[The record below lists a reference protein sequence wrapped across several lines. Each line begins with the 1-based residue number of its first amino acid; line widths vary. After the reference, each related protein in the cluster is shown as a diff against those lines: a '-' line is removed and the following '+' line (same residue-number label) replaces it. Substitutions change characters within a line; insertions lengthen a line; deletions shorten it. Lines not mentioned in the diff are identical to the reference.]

1 MSKDQEKKII
11 VADAEEVAR
20 YAAGESNATTAETA
34 AQAGATAPPTPG
46 AGSAE
51 SVEPLQAQFAEC
63 RDKLLRAQAECANI
77 AKRLNQQH
85 AESLRLAGMGLAR
98 DLLAVV
104 DGFERMFSSLDA
116 TETNDA
122 VGAGVRLVAELLHK
136 VLRDHG
142 VKAIEAVGKPFDPT
156 RHEAMMEDRHSEL
169 PAGTVTAEL
178 QRGYTMHDRVLRP
191 VKVAVATAAGEP
203 EEGAE
208 EEKPPS

>member
-1 MSKDQEKKII
+1 MGQEKKIV

-20 YAAGESNATTAETA
+20 YAAGESSATTGETA
-34 AQAGATAPPTPG
+34 AQAGATAPPAQG

-51 SVEPLQAQFAEC
+51 SVEPRQAQFAEC

-98 DLLAVV
+98 DLLAVM

-116 TETNDA
+116 TEANDA
-122 VGAGVRLVAELLHK
+122 VVQGVKLLAELLHK

-142 VKAIEAVGKPFDPT
+142 VRVIEAVGQPFDPT
-156 RHEAMMEDRHSEL
+156 LHEAMMEDRQSEL

-178 QRGYTMHDRVLRP
+178 QRGYAMHDRVLRP
-191 VKVAVATAAGEP
+191 VTVAVATAAGEP
-203 EEGAE
+203 EEGAAE
-208 EEKPPS
+208 EPPP